1 MGNVGGVAFFAYLR
15 NANCTK
21 ERLLMDA
28 CARFRLFFCFFCWAI
43 AGLPA
48 WADPVS
54 PQSAREKAMAF
65 YLKQS
70 VPGTKA
76 VQDFQLVYPVE
87 HGHAKS
93 EGGAGCYVFNVL
105 PDAGFVIVSAD
116 DDLQSIL
123 AYSLTGGFEARDMPE
138 NLSFWIQSY
147 ENQVKAYQEAVRQGL
162 LHAVEMADTL
172 GAASVPVVA
181 PLLENHPD
189 GAILYDQGLPYNV
202 LCPNPDS
209 LEKPMVTGC
218 VATSMAM
225 IARYHEWPERS
236 FGSVEYE
243 TRSLGIPIRH
253 EFGEKAYDWEHM
265 LTTYADST
273 GYTEEEAEAVA
284 TLMRDM
290 GYAVRMDYGYD
301 LSGAFSDFLMQAWAF
316 HMGYSKKMR
325 FLTRDLFADAD
336 WADVVRAELDE
347 GRPLYYAGNG
357 IGGGHAFVCD
367 GYDDQGYFHFNWGWS
382 GRGNGWYALNNLAPT
397 DLGTGAGYGEYNN
410 DQTIVSG
417 IRPAQEGEEADL
429 FIVNNSERWRCQEG
443 LFDAEDRAMVSL
455 GWASN
460 CGVDTVDIRVGLT
473 FWQDSVLCNAYVFD
487 SALLP
492 PMYGLYGNVISL
504 NPLSLLEPG
513 TYQMKLS
520 VQEVGTD
527 EWVDVVGS
535 TRYKVDY
542 TLIVG
547 NACFWVG
554 SSGIPEHMPVR
565 HLEATVEEDRLLLA
579 WSDPCVMQPDF
590 YRVYLDDVVAAEPDS
605 TSVLFT
611 GMASGRYKVEVMAV
625 YEGDVESDRV
635 MKYVEIKDVANEP
648 WAGGVLRVY
657 PNPASGSFR
666 VDVPAAG
673 HLRLLDLAG
682 RLMLEQD
689 LPSAGIYTLEVQGQ
703 VAGLYLLEFSES
715 GGARLSYHKILLK

>member
-1 MGNVGGVAFFAYLR
+1 MNRLCLFSAVLFLFSGIFRVSLWAGPVGL
-15 NANCTK
+15 
-21 ERLLMDA
+21 E
-28 CARFRLFFCFFCWAI
+28 
-43 AGLPA
+43 P
-48 WADPVS
+48 
-54 PQSAREKAMAF
+54 AREKARAF
-65 YLKQS
+65 YLAQ
-70 VPGTKA
+70 KA
-76 VQDFQLVYPVE
+76 SASPKEMVDFHLVYPDSSGV
-87 HGHAKS
+87 AKS
-93 EGGAGCYVFNVL
+93 TAGVGCYVFNVGR
-105 PDAGFVIVSAD
+105 DEGFVIVSAD
-116 DDLQSIL
+116 DDLPSVL
-123 AYSLTGGFEARDMPE
+123 AYSLSGRFEPDGMPA
-138 NLSFWIQSY
+138 NLASWLGWY
-147 ENQVKAYQEAVRQGL
+147 EKQVLDYQQAVRAGQR
-162 LHAVEMADTL
+162 MASDK
-172 GAASVPVVA
+172 SVSGRSVANWTKAEEVVA

-284 TLMRDM
+284 ALMRDM

-336 WADVVRAELDE
+336 WADAVRAELDE

-382 GRGNGWYALNNLAPT
+382 GRGNGWYALDNLAPT

-410 DQTIVSG
+410 NQTIVSG

-611 GMASGRYKVEVMAV
+611 GMAPGRYKVEVMAV

-648 WAGGVLRVY
+648 WAGGVSRVY

-673 HLRLLDLAG
+673 HLRLLDLSG

-689 LPSAGIYTLEVQGQ
+689 LPSAGIYTLEVQGRM
-703 VAGLYLLEFSES
+703 AGLYLLEFSES